1 MAATSEVLGSL
12 HDVLTAKLLEKIE
25 SGEATAADMA
35 VARGLLKDNH
45 ITCIP
50 AESTAISALEQR
62 LKEREQKRKFPRLVS
77 SKPDEV
83 ALDVQEAA
91 EFMVAHGS

>member
-1 MAATSEVLGSL
+1 MAATSEVLGKL
-12 HDVLTAKLLEKIE
+12 HDVLTQQLLDKIE

-62 LKEREQKRKFPRLVS
+62 LKEREQKRKFPRLVTS
-77 SKPDEV
+77 NPDEV
-83 ALDVQEAA
+83 AADVAEAA
-91 EFMVAHGS
+91 EFMVANGS

>member
-1 MAATSEVLGSL
+1 MAATSETLGKL
-12 HDVLTAKLLEKIE
+12 HDVLTTQLLDKIE
-25 SGEATAADMA
+25 AGEATAADMA

-50 AESTAISALEQR
+50 AESTAISALEKK
-62 LKEREQKRKFPRLVS
+62 LKEREQARKFPRLVS
-77 SKPDEV
+77 STPAEV
-83 ALDVQEAA
+83 AADVKEAA

>member
-1 MAATSEVLGSL
+1 MAATSEVLGKL
-12 HDVLTAKLLEKIE
+12 HDVLTEQLLQRIE

-50 AESTAISALEQR
+50 AESTAISALEQK
-62 LKEREQKRKFPRLVS
+62 LKEREQNRKFPRLVS

-83 ALDVQEAA
+83 AADVQEAA
-91 EFMVAHGS
+91 QFMVSHGS